1 MSFEEG
7 RPIGALVGQGLLMTD
22 ITIENRDIR
31 LAASVDGPAN
41 AKAILF
47 LHGLSLSRDTWE
59 ETAKRL
65 TNQYRVWTLD
75 FRGHGHSD
83 RASSYKLVD
92 FVSDAETA
100 LATPRRS
107 LLGKRDGFRGHSCR
121 DFDRARIR
129 VSGQD
134 HPSRSTLRIGIAGGA

>member
-22 ITIENRDIR
+22 ITIENRGIR

-47 LHGLSLSRDTWE
+47 LHGLSLSRDTWQ

-65 TNQYRVWTLD
+65 TN
-75 FRGHGHSD
+75 
-83 RASSYKLVD
+83 
-92 FVSDAETA
+92 
-100 LATPRRS
+100 
-107 LLGKRDGFRGHSCR
+107 
-121 DFDRARIR
+121 
-129 VSGQD
+129 
-134 HPSRSTLRIGIAGGA
+134 